1 MPDLYNTEI
10 EVQTHYISDESDPIH
25 NRYVFSYTI
34 TISNNGQLPA
44 KLLTRHWVIT
54 NADGKVEEVKGE
66 GVVGEQ
72 PHLNPGEQFRYTSG
86 TILETPVGSMHGSYQ
101 MLADDGIRF
110 DAEIPAFSLSVPHTL
125 H

>member
-1 MPDLYNTEI
+1 MPELYNTEI
-10 EVQTHYISDESDPIH
+10 EVQTHYIPDESDPEN
-25 NRYVFSYTI
+25 NRYVFAYTI
-34 TISNNGQLPA
+34 TISNNGQIPA

-86 TILETPVGSMHGSYQ
+86 TILETPLGSMKGTYH
-101 MLADDGIRF
+101 MIADDGVEF
-110 DAEIPAFSLSVPHTL
+110 DADIPMFTLSKPNIL